1 MDNMNNMNNMDNMNL
16 KPSPEVNMNSNVVV
30 PTVPTGAT
38 EAATTTSAKAVHQSA
53 NCGDDVKVNVN
64 SNIKR
69 KNNNNKKPDVVKNS
83 QVRNSNCD
91 TSG

>member
-1 MDNMNNMNNMDNMNL
+1 MDNMNNMDNMNL
-16 KPSPEVNMNSNVVV
+16 KSSPEVNMNSNVVV

-64 SNIKR
+64 RNIKR

-83 QVRNSNCD
+83 QVRNSICD